1 MMNYW
6 KLTDLVDEEKVKNL
20 DIADR
25 FSFGHPFPKI
35 HLNRLTEKMPL
46 LTFFWVFH
54 VSIPVHFSENLS
66 VGILQA
72 DLKLALRCVSVETD
86 MFMFM

>member
-1 MMNYW
+1 MNYW
-6 KLTDLVDEEKVKNL
+6 KLTDLVAEEVVKKL
-20 DIADR
+20 DIVGSI
-25 FSFGHPFPKI
+25 SFGHPFPKI
-35 HLNRLTEKMPL
+35 NLNRDTEKMPL
-46 LTFFWVFH
+46 PTFFWVFH

-72 DLKLALRCVSVETD
+72 DLQLALHCVSMETD